1 VNRRVNKS
9 AQAARSESIVRR
21 LFGRREILKGVAA
34 GALTLW
40 APRLMKAQQSV
51 TKLTGTLAV
60 IDGGG
65 ANVTACSTGEG
76 FVLVDSGAPKS
87 GDAVMAA
94 LKGLSPN
101 ATANGKVQTLF
112 NTHYHLDQTAN
123 NELFAAQGAKIVSQT
138 RTREWMA
145 TDYWVP
151 AEWRYEKARPQA
163 ALPTETFRDQG
174 SMKAGSED
182 IDYGY
187 LLMAHT
193 SGDLYVHF
201 KGANV
206 IAVGDVASPLRDPE
220 LDWFTGG
227 WVGGRVD
234 SMDLLLSIGNDQTRF
249 VPAYGAVM
257 TKTQFKAERD
267 MMEEVRKRIFDR
279 VKAGQGPKDMLE
291 NKVLDGLPRKWK
303 DPLKF
308 LYAAAKGAWAYEDKL
323 GEEVV

>member
-1 VNRRVNKS
+1 VNPGVKRMVNRRDLLKS
-9 AQAARSESIVRR
+9 A
-21 LFGRREILKGVAA
+21 AA
-34 GALTLW
+34 GAVTLW
-40 APRLMKAQQSV
+40 APRLLKAQQPV
-51 TKLTGTLAV
+51 TKLTETLAV

-65 ANVTACSTGEG
+65 ANVTALSTGQG

-94 LKGLSPN
+94 LKGLAP
-101 ATANGKVQTLF
+101 NGKVQTLF

-123 NELFAAQGAKIVSQT
+123 NELFAGQGAKIIAQK
-138 RTREWMA
+138 RTREWLA

-151 AEWRYEKARPQA
+151 AEERYEKARPKG
-163 ALPTETFRDQG
+163 ALPTETFLTQG
-174 SMKAGSED
+174 SIKVGSEE
-182 IDYGY
+182 IAYGY

-234 SMDLLLSIGNDQTRF
+234 SMDLLLAISNDQTRF

-257 TKTQFKAERD
+257 TKAQFKAERD
-267 MMEEVRKRIFDR
+267 MMEEVRQRIFDR
-279 VKAGQGPKDMLE
+279 VRAGEGPQDMLE
-291 NKVLDGLPRKWK
+291 GGALDGLPRKWK

-308 LYAAAKGAWAYEDKL
+308 LYAAAKGGWAYQDKL
-323 GEEVV
+323 GANVV

>member
-1 VNRRVNKS
+1 VNPSVNRAVNRRD
-9 AQAARSESIVRR
+9 
-21 LFGRREILKGVAA
+21 LLKGATA

-40 APRLMKAQQSV
+40 APRLMKAQQPV
-51 TKLTGTLAV
+51 TKLTDTLVV

-65 ANVTACSTGEG
+65 ANVTAFSTGEG
-76 FVLVDSGAPKS
+76 FVLVDSGAPDS

-94 LKGLSPN
+94 LKGLAPN
-101 ATANGKVQTLF
+101 VKVQTLF

-123 NELFAAQGAKIVSQT
+123 NERFAAQGAKIISQA
-138 RTREWMA
+138 RTKEWMA
-145 TDYWVP
+145 ANYWVP
-151 AEWRYEKARPQA
+151 DEQRYVKARPKA

-174 SMKAGSED
+174 SMKVSNEKAGSEE

-187 LLMAHT
+187 LRMAHT

-234 SMDLLLSIGNDQTRF
+234 SMDLLLAISNDQTRF

-267 MMEEVRKRIFDR
+267 MMEEVRQRIFDR
-279 VKAGQGPKDMLE
+279 VRAGEGPQDMLE
-291 NKVLDGLPRKWK
+291 GGALDGLPRKWK

-308 LYAAAKGAWAYEDKL
+308 LYAAAKGGWAYQDKL
-323 GEEVV
+323 GANVV

>member
-1 VNRRVNKS
+1 VK
-9 AQAARSESIVRR
+9 
-21 LFGRREILKGVAA
+21 RRELLKGSVA

-40 APRLMKAQQSV
+40 APRLLKAQQAV

-65 ANVTACSTGEG
+65 ANVTALSTGES
-76 FVLVDSGAPKS
+76 FVLIDSGAPKS

-94 LKGLSPN
+94 LKGLAP
-101 ATANGKVQTLF
+101 NGKVQTLF

-123 NELFAAQGAKIVSQT
+123 NEQFAAQGAKIIAQK
-138 RTREWMA
+138 RTREWLS
-145 TDYWVP
+145 TDYWIP
-151 AEWRYEKARPQA
+151 AEWRYEKARPKA
-163 ALPTETFRDQG
+163 AWPVETFVERG
-174 SMKAGSED
+174 TFKAGDEQ

-193 SGDLYVHF
+193 SGDAYFHF
-201 KGANV
+201 KNANV

-220 LDWFTGG
+220 LDWFAGG

-234 SMDLLLSIGNDQTRF
+234 SMDLLLKISNDQTRF

-257 TKTQFKAERD
+257 TKAQFKAERD
-267 MMEEVRKRIFDR
+267 MMEQVRQRIFDHVR
-279 VKAGQGPKDMLE
+279 AGEGPKDMLE
-291 NKVLDGLPRKWK
+291 NKVLDGLPRTWK

-308 LYAAAKGAWAYEDKL
+308 LYAAAKGAWAFEDKL
-323 GEEVV
+323 GEDVV

>member
-1 VNRRVNKS
+1 MLKREFSIPLGHTRAGAVVNRRDVLQG
-9 AQAARSESIVRR
+9 AV
-21 LFGRREILKGVAA
+21 A

-40 APRLMKAQQSV
+40 APRLLRAQQQAV
-51 TKLTGTLAV
+51 TKLSGTLAV

-65 ANVTACSTGEG
+65 ANVTAFSTGEG

-94 LKGLSPN
+94 LKGLAP
-101 ATANGKVQTLF
+101 NGKVQTLF

-123 NELFAAQGAKIVSQT
+123 NEQFAAQGAKIISQT

-151 AEWRYEKARPQA
+151 AEERYEKARPKA
-163 ALPTETFRDQG
+163 ALPTETFRERG
-174 SMKAGSED
+174 SMKAGNEE
-182 IDYGY
+182 IEYGY

-193 SGDLYVHF
+193 SGDAYVHF
-201 KGANV
+201 KNANV

-220 LDWFTGG
+220 LDWYAGG

-234 SMDLLLSIGNDQTRF
+234 ALELLLAIGNDQTRF
-249 VPAYGAVM
+249 VPAYGRVM
-257 TKTQFKAERD
+257 SKAQFKAERD
-267 MMEEVRKRIFDR
+267 LMEEVRQRIFDR
-279 VKAGQGPKDMLE
+279 VRAGEGPQDMLE
-291 NKVLDGLPRKWK
+291 GGALDGLPRKWK

-308 LYAAAKGAWAYEDKL
+308 LYAAAKGAWAFEDKL
-323 GEEVV
+323 GENVV

>member
-1 VNRRVNKS
+1 
-9 AQAARSESIVRR
+9 
-21 LFGRREILKGVAA
+21 
-34 GALTLW
+34 
-40 APRLMKAQQSV
+40 
-51 TKLTGTLAV
+51 
-60 IDGGG
+60 
-65 ANVTACSTGEG
+65 
-76 FVLVDSGAPKS
+76 VLVDSGAPKS

-94 LKGLSPN
+94 LNGLTP
-101 ATANGKVQTLF
+101 NGKVRTLF

-123 NELFAAQGAKIVSQT
+123 NEQFAAQGAKIISQV
-138 RTREWMA
+138 RTKDWMA

-151 AEWRYEKARPQA
+151 AEQRYEKARPKA
-163 ALPTETFRDQG
+163 ALPTETFRERG
-174 SMKAGSED
+174 SMKAGNEE

-201 KGANV
+201 KAANV

-234 SMDLLLSIGNDQTRF
+234 SMDLLLTIANDQTRF
-249 VPAYGAVM
+249 VPAYGAVL
-257 TKTQFKAERD
+257 TKAQFKAERD
-267 MMEEVRKRIFDR
+267 MMEEVRQRIFDR
-279 VKAGQGPKDMLE
+279 VKAGEGPEDMLAGGAL
-291 NKVLDGLPRKWK
+291 NGLPRKWK

-323 GEEVV
+323 GGEVV

>member
-1 VNRRVNKS
+1 
-9 AQAARSESIVRR
+9 
-21 LFGRREILKGVAA
+21 
-34 GALTLW
+34 
-40 APRLMKAQQSV
+40 MKAQQPV
-51 TKLTGTLAV
+51 TKLTDTLVV

-65 ANVTACSTGEG
+65 ANVTAFSTGEG
-76 FVLVDSGAPKS
+76 FVLVDSGAPDS

-94 LKGLSPN
+94 LKGLAPN
-101 ATANGKVQTLF
+101 VKVQTLF

-123 NELFAAQGAKIVSQT
+123 NERFAAQGAKIISQA
-138 RTREWMA
+138 RTKEWMA
-145 TDYWVP
+145 ANYWVP
-151 AEWRYEKARPQA
+151 DEQRYVKARPKA

-174 SMKAGSED
+174 SMKVSNEKAGSEE

-187 LLMAHT
+187 LRMAHT

-234 SMDLLLSIGNDQTRF
+234 SMDLLLAISNDQTWF

-267 MMEEVRKRIFDR
+267 MMEEVRQRIFDR
-279 VKAGQGPKDMLE
+279 VRAGEGPQDMLE
-291 NKVLDGLPRKWK
+291 GGALDSLPRKWK

-308 LYAAAKGAWAYEDKL
+308 LYAAAKGGWAYQDKL
-323 GEEVV
+323 GANVV